1 MRHAWAACKLRT
13 VVQEINFDKNK
24 PLIMKF
30 IYSFIPSLCIST
42 LVFCQ
47 TYITN
52 VTIVDVEK
60 QKLIPEQTVVITGN
74 IISGIQSSKG
84 SKIPVNATTVDGKGK
99 FLMPGLTDAHV
110 HFFQSGGL
118 YTRPD
123 AIDLRKYAPY
133 ENEIEWTHN
142 SMEDLL
148 RRYTKAGI
156 TTVIDP
162 GSTINFLN
170 QRNSFADKNFSPTIF
185 MAGPLLTTYEP
196 EVYRNL
202 KNDEPFNLITNIEE
216 AKAAVQKQ
224 LPYHP
229 DFIKIWYITSRIEKD
244 VEDSARKFLPYV
256 KAAIEEAHKN
266 NLRVAVHATQ
276 RITAEFAAESGCD
289 YLVHSIDDKI
299 ITDDFIKLLLKNNVT
314 LCPTLIV
321 TADYISTY
329 VQENKFSDY
338 ELLNSNP
345 KPLGSLSD
353 LEHLADT
360 SLVNNYKQKGLA
372 RAAVFTHKD
381 SIMMVNLKKLVDAGV
396 TIATGTDAGNIGTL
410 HATSYMNELKAMKK
424 SGMSNWQIIQAST
437 INGAKA
443 ISKEKEF
450 GSIIVGKK
458 ANMILLNANPVD
470 DLENLRKINYVIN
483 KGTVIMP
490 DTLVHE
496 SAIQIVQRQLNAYNE
511 RNIDAFLETYSDD
524 AELYIF
530 PDSLMSKGKDA
541 MRKKYATV
549 FEKYPDL
556 HCEIK
561 TRIVQG
567 NTVIDKEY
575 VTATG
580 RKPLEGTVVYKI
592 KNDKINQVYFIK

>member
-1 MRHAWAACKLRT
+1 M
-13 VVQEINFDKNK
+13 KN
-24 PLIMKF
+24 
-30 IYSFIPSLCIST
+30 IYSFILSICIST
-42 LVFCQ
+42 VAFCQ

-60 QKLIPEQTVVITGN
+60 QKLIPGQTVVITGN
-74 IISGIQSSKG
+74 IISGIQPSKG
-84 SKIPVNATTVDGKGK
+84 SNIPAKATTVDGNGK

-133 ENEIEWTHN
+133 ENEIEWAHN
-142 SMEDLL
+142 NMEDLL

-170 QRNSFADKNFSPTIF
+170 QRISFTDKVFSPTIF

-196 EVYRNL
+196 EAYKNL
-202 KNDEPFNLITNIEE
+202 KNDEPFNLITNIDE

-229 DFIKIWYITSRIEKD
+229 DFIKVWYITSRIEKD

-256 KAAIEEAHKN
+256 KAVIEEAHKN
-266 NLRVAVHATQ
+266 HLRVAVHATQ
-276 RITAEFAAESGCD
+276 RITAELAAESGCD
-289 YLVHSIDDKI
+289 YLVHSVDDKI
-299 ITDDFIKLLLKNNVT
+299 ISDDFIKVLKTNNITV
-314 LCPTLIV
+314 CPTLLV
-321 TADYISTY
+321 ADDYINTY
-329 VQENKFSDY
+329 VQENRFSTY

-345 KPLGSLSD
+345 EPLGSLSD

-360 SLVNNYKQKGLA
+360 SLANNYKQKGLA
-372 RAAVFTHKD
+372 RAALMAQRD
-381 SIMMVNLKKLVDAGV
+381 SVMRVNLKKLVDAGV
-396 TIATGTDAGNIGTL
+396 TVATGTDAGNIGTL
-410 HATSYMNELKAMKK
+410 HASSYMNELQAMKK
-424 SGMSNWQIIQAST
+424 SGMSNWQILQAST

-443 ISKEKEF
+443 MSKEKEF

-458 ANMILLNANPVD
+458 ANMILLDASPVD
-470 DLENLRKINYVIN
+470 DLENLKKLSYVIN
-483 KGTVIMP
+483 KGTIIMP
-490 DTLVHE
+490 DTLVQE
-496 SAIQIVQRQLNAYNE
+496 SAMQIVQRQLNAYNA
-511 RNIDAFLETYSDD
+511 RNIDAFLEAYSDD
-524 AELYIF
+524 AELYSF
-530 PDSLMSKGKDA
+530 PDSLTSKGKDA
-541 MRKKYATV
+541 MRKKYAPV

-561 TRIVQG
+561 SRIVEG
-567 NTVIDKEY
+567 NTIIDKEY
-575 VTATG
+575 ITATG
-580 RKPLEGTVVYKI
+580 RKPLEGTVIYKI
-592 KNDKINQVYFIK
+592 KNDKISQVYFIK